1 MQGKKNNP
9 KNKELIKEVTDNYN
23 KLSRNFDKFYT
34 PVAYTS
40 ISRSCKTLD
49 QVNKLLKKEQ
59 AGRNRKTIIRALTK
73 RHNALNPKKPRTYGH
88 RAKSHKIF
96 QPVQRFANVRW
107 SGEIEFE
114 PHWFVELK
122 MHKEKQDETI

>member
-1 MQGKKNNP
+1 MQGNKIKL
-9 KNKELIKEVTDNYN
+9 KNKELIKEVTDDYN
-23 KLSRNFDKFYT
+23 KLSKNLYKLYT
-34 PVAYTS
+34 TAAYTS
-40 ISRSCKTLD
+40 IFRSCKTLE
-49 QVNKLLKKEQ
+49 QVNKLLKKEK

-107 SGEIEFE
+107 SGKIEFE
-114 PHWFVELK
+114 PHWFIEHK